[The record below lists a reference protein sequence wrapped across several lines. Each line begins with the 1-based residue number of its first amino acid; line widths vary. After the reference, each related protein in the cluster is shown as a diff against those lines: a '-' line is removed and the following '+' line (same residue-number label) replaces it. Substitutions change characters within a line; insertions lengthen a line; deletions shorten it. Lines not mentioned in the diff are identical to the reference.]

1 METVRNPQAIV
12 PLTTERLLL
21 HPLGVVEAERI
32 VAQDPG
38 AGDRWAEGYPGD
50 ADVAVAGRV
59 LDRVAAHG
67 GPGVFG
73 AYEIRLREDGVAV
86 GGIGFHG
93 PPDEERYVTVGYGLV
108 PGVRGR
114 GYATE
119 ALRALLAHAR
129 EQGIAGAKGDA
140 DLGNAASQRVM
151 EAAGMRYTGEDERVR
166 CYRVDFT
173 PTA

>member
-1 METVRNPQAIV
+1 METVRNPETLAPV
-12 PLTTERLLL
+12 TTERLLL
-21 HPLGVVEAERI
+21 HPLGAVEAGRI
-32 VAQDPG
+32 AAREPG

-59 LDRVAAHG
+59 LDRVAAQG

-73 AYEIRLREDGVAV
+73 AYEIRRRADGVAV

-93 PPDEERYVTVGYGLV
+93 PPDEEWYVTVGYGLV
-108 PGVRGR
+108 PGARGR

-119 ALRALLAHAR
+119 ALRALLAYAR

-140 DLGNAASQRVM
+140 DLGNVASQHVM
-151 EAAGMRYTGEDERVR
+151 EAAGMRYAGEDERVR
-166 CYRVDFT
+166 CYRVEFAPAT
-173 PTA
+173 